1 MKDTRITKHADAA
14 RWPQR
19 MRWLADHCQDPRLR
33 AFYQAG
39 CCPPETPIAEV
50 PMVALDFETTG
61 LDPDQH
67 GIVSMGLVPFSSRR
81 ILLQQARHWVLKPR
95 LPLEEESVTIHGIT
109 HSDIAS
115 APDLNLVIDDL
126 LQQLAG
132 RLVVVH
138 YRAIERPFL
147 SGALMS
153 RIGEGIEF
161 PVIDTMELE
170 ARLYRQKPPGFM
182 DRLLGRKPESIR
194 LGAARQR
201 LGLPNYKAHNALI
214 DAIATAELLQA
225 QLQHRF
231 STTTPLGELWR

>member
-1 MKDTRITKHADAA
+1 MPQTRPIKDTS
-14 RWPQR
+14 RWPDR
-19 MRWLADHCQDPRLR
+19 MAWLADHSQDPRLR
-33 AFYQAG
+33 DFYRAG
-39 CCPPETPIAEV
+39 CRPPETPISQV

-61 LDPDQH
+61 LDPSQH
-67 GIVSMGLVPFSSRR
+67 GIVSMGLVPFSYHR
-81 ILLQQARHWVLKPR
+81 IRLPQARHWVLKPR

-147 SGALMS
+147 DGALLS

-161 PVIDTMELE
+161 PVIDTMDLE
-170 ARLYRQKPPGFM
+170 ARLHRQKPPGFM
-182 DRLLGRKPESIR
+182 DRLLGRKPVSIR
-194 LGAARQR
+194 LSAARER
-201 LGLPNYKAHNALI
+201 LGLPAYKAHNALI

-231 STTTPLGELWR
+231 SANTPVGKLWR